1 MVLSDLSIQRPVMAF
16 VLSAILM
23 VFGYLGYEQLPV
35 RELPRIDPPVVSV
48 DTSYPGAS
56 AEVVDNEIT
65 ERIESVV
72 NGIEGIRTIRS
83 RSSDGNSSVSI
94 EFDLSRD
101 IDSAANDV
109 RERVSRVI
117 DNLPEEADPPETSK
131 VDSDSQP
138 IMWITM
144 NSDRMTQMELT
155 DYVRRYLL
163 DTLNTTPGVARVR
176 MGGSR
181 EFSMR
186 IWLDRDQMAARSVTV
201 QDVSRAIQRENTE
214 LPAGRIE
221 SAAREFTVRTDTRL
235 SRPEEFRR
243 IVVFQDG
250 ENVVRL
256 GDVARV
262 EVGPRDERGDF
273 RVNGVSAVS
282 MGIIRQSTANTVEV
296 SQAVRV
302 QLAAFEKT
310 LPQGTSLAIRHDD
323 SLFISQSIYEV
334 FHAIGTAILLVI
346 LVVWIFLRTVRATI
360 IPVVAIPVSLVA
372 AFGVLALMGYSVNV
386 LTLLAFVLAVGLVV
400 DDAIIVVENVARR
413 IEEGE
418 PPLLAAF
425 RGSRQIG
432 FAVIATTLVLIAV
445 ILPLAMLDN
454 EQGRLLREF
463 AVALMAA
470 VGFSSVV
477 ALTLS
482 PMLCSKL
489 LTRHNENS
497 RFFRVTERVFVG
509 MSNLY
514 GRVLDWS
521 LRVPLVMAA
530 LFAAV
535 VGATWLMFAQLPQE
549 LAPQEDRGVFRISVT
564 APEGASIDYTMRELK
579 AVEGILQPLIERG
592 EIAVLSILNPGWGG
606 AGGVNRAVVIVRTPP
621 WDQRTRSIQ
630 EILAEVRGKLQT
642 VPGARVNSVMPS
654 GLGLRGGGSNQLQV
668 VLRGNTFEELA
679 EWRDALIEQMQDYPG
694 LTGWQAD
701 YDETKPQLRI
711 QVDRERAASLGVSVT
726 DIGTTLEAM
735 MAERRVT
742 RYLDRGEEYDV
753 VLQAEADDRAT
764 SRDLSN
770 IYLRGS
776 RSDQLIPLANLI
788 TVTDRAGPTELNR
801 YNRLRAIT
809 LTANLAEGTAMGEA
823 MQVVQQAVNERLPPE
838 AQISFEGAARQQV
851 EAADSIFFAL
861 IMALLIAFLVLAA
874 QFENF
879 RLPLIIL
886 LAVPPA
892 LFGGI
897 LAIVGTGMSFNIYTQ
912 IGLILLIGL
921 ICKNA
926 ILIVEFANQLRD
938 EGMDLHNATIEAAKL
953 RLRPILMTSIATVFG
968 AVPLALAYGPG
979 AEARSAIGWVIV
991 GGVSVGTLLALFVT
1005 PILYRFFAHGVKP
1018 IGLIQRQIVELDHK
1032 HKEAPPQVP
1041 AE

>member
-1 MVLSDLSIQRPVMAF
+1 MVLSDVSIQRPVMAF
-16 VLSAILM
+16 VLSAILV
-23 VFGYLGYEQLPV
+23 VFGYLGYDRLPV
-35 RELPRIDPPVVSV
+35 RELPKIDPPVVSV

-65 ERIESVV
+65 ERIEGVV
-72 NGIEGIRTIRS
+72 NGIEGVRTIRS
-83 RSSDGNSSVSI
+83 RSSDGRSSVSI

-109 RERVSRVI
+109 RERVSRVL

-138 IMWITM
+138 IMWITL
-144 NSDRMTQMELT
+144 NSDSMTQMELT
-155 DYVRRYLL
+155 DYVRRYLI
-163 DTLNTTPGVARVR
+163 DTLNTTPGVASVR

-186 IWLDRDQMAARSVTV
+186 VWLDRNQMAARGVTV
-201 QDVSRAIQRENTE
+201 QDIERAIRRENTE

-221 SAAREFTVRTDTRL
+221 SVAREFTVRTDTRL
-235 SRPEEFRR
+235 SRPQEFQR
-243 IVVFQDG
+243 IVIRQDG
-250 ENVVRL
+250 QNIVRL

-262 EVGPRDERGDF
+262 EIGPRDERGDF
-273 RVNGVSAVS
+273 RINGVSAVS
-282 MGIIRQSTANTVEV
+282 MGIQRQSTANTVEV
-296 SQAVRV
+296 AAAVRA
-302 QLAAFEKT
+302 QLDQFRPT
-310 LPQGTSLAIRHDD
+310 LPPGTDMTVRHDE

-334 FHAIGTAILLVI
+334 FHAIGVAILLVI
-346 LVVWIFLRTVRATI
+346 LVVWVFLRTIRATI

-372 AFGVLALMGYSVNV
+372 AFGVLALLGYSVNV

-418 PPLLAAF
+418 PPLLAAY

-445 ILPLAMLDN
+445 ILPLAMLEN

-489 LTRHNENS
+489 LKRHDENS
-497 RFFRVTERVFVG
+497 RLFQATERVFVG
-509 MSNLY
+509 MSDVY

-521 LRVPLVMAA
+521 LRAPL
-530 LFAAV
+530 F
-535 VGATWLMFAQLPQE
+535 VGAAFVAIVAGTWLMFTQLPRE
-549 LAPQEDRGVFRISVT
+549 LTPQEDRGVIRVALT
-564 APEGASIDYTMRELK
+564 APEGASIEYTRRELLE
-579 AVEGILQPLIERG
+579 VERILQPMIERG
-592 EIAVLSILNPGWGG
+592 EIAVLSILNPGFGG
-606 AGGVNRAVVIVRTPP
+606 AGGVNRAFIIIRTPP
-621 WDQRTRSIQ
+621 WDQRTRSVQ
-630 EILAEVRGKLQT
+630 EILTEVRGKLMA
-642 VPGARVNSVMPS
+642 VPGARVIPILPS

-679 EWRDALIEQMQDYPG
+679 EWRDALIAQMQDYPG

-701 YDETKPQLRI
+701 YDETKPQLRVN
-711 QVDRERAASLGVSVT
+711 VDRERASDLGISIT
-726 DIGTTLEAM
+726 DIGTTLETM
-735 MAERRVT
+735 MGERRVT
-742 RYLDRGEEYDV
+742 RYIDRGEEYDV
-753 VLQAEADDRAT
+753 ILRAEAENRAT
-764 SRDLSN
+764 ARDLSN
-770 IYLRGS
+770 IYLRGTNT
-776 RSDQLIPLANLI
+776 DQLIPLANLI
-788 TVTDRAGPTELNR
+788 TVADTAGPTELNR

-809 LTANLAEGTAMGEA
+809 LTANLTGGTSMGEA
-823 MQVVQQAVNERLPPE
+823 MEAVQTAVAERLPPE
-838 AQISFEGAARQQV
+838 AQISFEGAARQQL
-851 EAADSIFFAL
+851 EASDSIFFAL
-861 IMALLIAFLVLAA
+861 VMALLIAFLVLAA

-897 LAIVGTGMSFNIYTQ
+897 LAIQGTGMSFNIYTQ

-938 EGMDLHNATIEAAKL
+938 EGLDLHAATIEAAKL

-968 AVPLALAYGPG
+968 AVPLAIAHGAG

-991 GGVSVGTLLALFVT
+991 GGVSIGTLLALFVT
-1005 PILYRFFAHGVKP
+1005 PILYRYFAHGVKP
-1018 IGLIQRQIVELDHK
+1018 IGLIGRQIQDLDRK
-1032 HKEAPPQVP
+1032 HGAPEIP